1 MLPIKMTKKEIVV
14 LAAFMS
20 IKGDLAINRF
30 GPQCK
35 KLVMQRA
42 NLSPAGLSN
51 FLKGLKEKKF
61 LFEENNVIKIL
72 QILIPNDLEQT
83 YIFKISKNG

>member
-1 MLPIKMTKKEIVV
+1 MFAWARIINCLMKIERNMELESIRREFPIKACADGEELMAI
-14 LAAFMS
+14 
-20 IKGDLAINRF
+20 GDLAINRF

-51 FLKGLKEKKF
+51 FLKGLKE
-61 LFEENNVIKIL
+61 N
-72 QILIPNDLEQT
+72 
-83 YIFKISKNG
+83 